1 MRPTGMV
8 ANVARLLTGIV
19 VKCPMEIAGWLADVI
34 SRNVKT
40 ERYGTENNHKLCYRN

>member
-1 MRPTGMV
+1 MGTV
-8 ANVARLLTGIV
+8 AHDVRLWTEIV
-19 VKCPMEIAGWLADVI
+19 VKCRMAIASWLADVI